1 MVLYFPDL
9 ILSYFNN
16 LNSHYA
22 YEGFREVRKIM
33 REKNNFSNI
42 RLLVYELDS
51 YAADTNYIKTIN
63 LIIDANKL
71 DQFDNFS
78 YLINNS

>member
-1 MVLYFPDL
+1 
-9 ILSYFNN
+9 
-16 LNSHYA
+16 
-22 YEGFREVRKIM
+22 M

-63 LIIDANKL
+63 LIIDTNKL
-71 DQFDNFS
+71 DQFDAFS